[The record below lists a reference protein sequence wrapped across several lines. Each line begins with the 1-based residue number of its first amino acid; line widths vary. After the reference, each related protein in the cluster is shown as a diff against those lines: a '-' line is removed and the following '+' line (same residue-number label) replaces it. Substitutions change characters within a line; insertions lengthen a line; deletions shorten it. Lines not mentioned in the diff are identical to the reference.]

1 MPTVAKKVLR
11 SEILKHYEEKLP
23 ENYRAVK
30 IVDTKNQF
38 TVKVFGFLR
47 FVLFAVVFA
56 LVLFA
61 FGTDFRQMSEE
72 FYALSDV
79 RKFLTIFLFMACF
92 ALCMLLHE
100 FLHALV
106 YKIFT
111 KHGGRSE
118 VSFQR
123 GADNNAHLKNMVKI
137 VFSFSYSYR
146 GVPDIFVY
154 RTASLCALLA
164 PFVIFGI
171 AFVVPMFFLQN
182 TVWFVFLAAIFSLHF
197 GLCINDLYIVLLYIF
212 KFRNGKTL
220 MRKTDSTLTFF
231 LPYENAT
238 EQNDTSAR
246 EN

>member
-30 IVDTKNQF
+30 TVDTKNQF

-56 LVLFA
+56 LALFA

-79 RKFLTIFLFMACF
+79 RKFLTIFLFMVCF
-92 ALCMLLHE
+92 ALYMLLHE

-137 VFSFSYSYR
+137 VFLFLFLSWSSGHFCVSH
-146 GVPDIFVY
+146 GVVVRF
-154 RTASLCALLA
+154 ACALCYFQHRLYRSDVFPA
-164 PFVIFGI
+164 KHRVVFVARRTFCH
-171 AFVVPMFFLQN
+171 AFWRLRGGPLHYC
-182 TVWFVFLAAIFSLHF
+182 FVCFQI
-197 GLCINDLYIVLLYIF
+197 
-212 KFRNGKTL
+212 
-220 MRKTDSTLTFF
+220 
-231 LPYENAT
+231 P
-238 EQNDTSAR
+238 
-246 EN
+246 

>member
-1 MPTVAKKVLR
+1 MPTVVKKVLR
-11 SEILKHYEEKLP
+11 SKILKHYEEKLP

-79 RKFLTIFLFMACF
+79 RKFLTIFLFMVCF

-154 RTASLCALLA
+154 RTASLCAVLA
-164 PFVIFGI
+164 PFVVFSI
-171 AFVVPMFFLQN
+171 AFIVPMFFLQN
-182 TVWFVFLAAIFSLHF
+182 TVWFLLLAALFAMHF
-197 GLCINDLYIVLLYIF
+197 GGCVGDLYITVLYVF
-212 KFRNGKTL
+212 KFRDGKTL
-220 MRKTDSTLTFF
+220 MRDTGPVQTFY
-231 LPYENAT
+231 LPHEK
-238 EQNDTSAR
+238 S
-246 EN
+246 